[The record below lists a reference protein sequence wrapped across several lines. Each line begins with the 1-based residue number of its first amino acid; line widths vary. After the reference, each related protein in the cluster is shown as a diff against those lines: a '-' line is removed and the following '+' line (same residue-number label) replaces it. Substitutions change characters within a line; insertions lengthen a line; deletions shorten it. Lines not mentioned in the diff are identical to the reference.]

1 MKAKFIALA
10 LATLSTT
17 AMADVTLYGIM
28 KAGVETGQVK
38 VIRHNNAGVRTTDRK
53 HTLTGIADFGSR
65 IGFKGHENLSNG
77 MNAIWKVES
86 KTTLDGKS
94 AGWGTRQAYIGLETT
109 AGTIRAGKMST
120 QLDEMGK
127 TDQWEYSN
135 NALGLGMFTRTG
147 EKILSVRYDSPIFA
161 GFSFN
166 A

>member
-1 MKAKFIALA
+1 
-10 LATLSTT
+10 
-17 AMADVTLYGIM
+17 
-28 KAGVETGQVK
+28 
-38 VIRHNNAGVRTTDRK
+38 
-53 HTLTGIADFGSR
+53 
-65 IGFKGHENLSNG
+65 

-166 A
+166 AQFSPRDNATTNVRGVGYTTGRDDDGANDTSSYYAGLNYENAGFFAQFSACGVGEVFVGQEETAGQGE